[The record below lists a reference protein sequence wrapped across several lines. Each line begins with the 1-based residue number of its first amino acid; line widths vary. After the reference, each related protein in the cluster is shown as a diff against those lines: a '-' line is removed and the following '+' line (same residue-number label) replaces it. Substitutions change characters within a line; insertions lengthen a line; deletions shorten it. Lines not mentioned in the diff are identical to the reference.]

1 MGRGRGGVV
10 VKGAAGA
17 VAALLLAA
25 GCSSP
30 STPSAPS
37 SPPTASA
44 PPSSPSSSPSPT
56 ATAARVRVLGTLT
69 RDLKSPWGLVE
80 LPGGDLLVS
89 SRDERTIT
97 RVDARTGRKTSL
109 GEVPGVVPGG
119 EGGLLGLALR
129 DGRLYAY
136 LTSATDNRIVRM
148 RYGGGAG
155 DRLGKPE
162 PVLTGIPKGLVHDGG
177 RIAFGP
183 DGMLYAGTGETGRTG
198 LAQDRGSLGGKI
210 LRMTPEGRPAPG
222 NPFPGSVVWSYGH
235 RNVQGLAWDADGRL
249 WASEFGQDTWDELNL
264 IEPGRNYGWPVVE
277 GRAGRAGYTDP
288 VAQWP
293 TDEASPSG
301 IAYARGAIWLAA
313 LRGQRLWR
321 VPLSGAE
328 RSGEPRAFLKG
339 EYGRLRTVLAT
350 AGGTRLWLVTNETD
364 TRGTPE
370 PGDDRILR
378 LEVSP

>member
-1 MGRGRGGVV
+1 MGRGGFVV
-10 VKGAAGA
+10 RGAAGA

-30 STPSAPS
+30 SEPSKP
-37 SPPTASA
+37 AS
-44 PPSSPSSSPSPT
+44 PSSPSSPPAPSAHP
-56 ATAARVRVLGTLT
+56 ATAVRVRVLGTLT

-129 DGRLYAY
+129 DGLLYAY

-162 PVLTGIPKGLVHDGG
+162 PVLTGIPKGLIHNGG

-183 DGMLYAGTGETGRTG
+183 DGMLYAGTGETGRRA

-264 IEPGRNYGWPVVE
+264 IEPGRNYGWPVAE

-328 RSGEPRAFLKG
+328 RSGEPQAFLKG